1 MSFGKAFRLVAIILG
16 AITLVLGVI
25 CGVLVFRTR
34 AFVADSS
41 TAPGQVTDLVP
52 RRSCDHDDDDRVED
66 CTTVYAPRV
75 RFTTADGRQVVFV
88 SATASSPASYDE
100 GERVEVRYRTGDPND
115 ARINS
120 VTGVW
125 LSSMVTGGLTL
136 FFGAFCAVWIVLA
149 VKFRKPQ
156 PGESEVAVE

>member
-1 MSFGKAFRLVAIILG
+1 MPGDAVAIILG
-16 AITLVLGVI
+16 AITIVLGVI
-25 CGVLVFRTR
+25 CGVVVVRTR
-34 AFVADSS
+34 AFVADSI

-52 RRSCDHDDDDRVED
+52 RQSCEHGDDDRVQN

-88 SATASSPASYDE
+88 SGTASSPASYDE
-100 GERVEVRYRTGDPND
+100 GDRVDVRYRRGDPDD
-115 ARINS
+115 ARIDS

-125 LSSMVTGGLTL
+125 LGALVTGGLTL
-136 FFGAFCAVWIVLA
+136 FFGALGIVWVVLA

-156 PGESEVAVE
+156 PGESEAGAG